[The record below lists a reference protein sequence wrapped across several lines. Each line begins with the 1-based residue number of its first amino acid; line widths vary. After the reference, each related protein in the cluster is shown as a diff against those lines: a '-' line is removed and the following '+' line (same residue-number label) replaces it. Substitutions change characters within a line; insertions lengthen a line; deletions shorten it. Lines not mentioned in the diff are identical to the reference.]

1 MGNKKVWN
9 GEIFSAREHN
19 HPLTSQEIVN
29 MEAFYKGYNIE
40 ITPGTQGW
48 YYKVSKSGSMEWHT
62 STLIE
67 DEKLAYI
74 YARRI
79 IDEMVKQIPIQKGKG
94 KK

>member
-9 GEIFSAREHN
+9 GKIFSAREHN

-40 ITPGTQGW
+40 ITPGIHGW
-48 YYKVSKSGSMEWHT
+48 YYKITNPKTTELYISSP
-62 STLIE
+62 IE

-79 IDEMVKQIPIQKGKG
+79 IDEMVKQRSIQKHVG
-94 KK
+94 